1 MTELNHY
8 EQQLVD
14 TFIAIIPQIIT
25 NDVLIDFEQVQK
37 ACALHLLRAAYKTKR
52 NPRTWVCE
60 TFGVSNKWLTRKKI

>member
-1 MTELNHY
+1 MELNHY

-25 NDVLIDFEQVQK
+25 NDVLIDFEQVQR
-37 ACALHLLRAAYKTKR
+37 ACAQHLLCAAYKTKS

-60 TFGVSNKWLTRKKI
+60 TFGVSKKWLLRKNI